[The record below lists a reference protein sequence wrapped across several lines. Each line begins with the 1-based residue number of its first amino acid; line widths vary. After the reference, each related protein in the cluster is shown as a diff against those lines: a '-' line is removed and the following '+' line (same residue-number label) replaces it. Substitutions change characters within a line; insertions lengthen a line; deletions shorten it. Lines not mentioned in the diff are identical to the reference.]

1 MCDEGEGEKRKGPSM
16 QTLSWGAVI
25 SVLSLLASGVA
36 SYNDVKN
43 EIASLKRGE
52 AYQERINDRVVNELK
67 DARTESRETMK
78 EFNEKLDRIIYHWSG
93 KK

>member
-1 MCDEGEGEKRKGPSM
+1 MCEEGEGKRKGPSI
-16 QTLSWGAVI
+16 QTLSWGAAI

-36 SYNDVKN
+36 SYTNAMN

-52 AYQERINDRVVNELK
+52 VYQERVNERLEK
-67 DARTESRETMK
+67 KIDNNGLEQRESMK
-78 EFNEKLDRIIYHWSG
+78 EFNDKLDRIIYHWSG

>member
-1 MCDEGEGEKRKGPSM
+1 MCEEGEGKRKGPSI
-16 QTLSWGAVI
+16 QTLSWGAAI

-36 SYNDVKN
+36 SYTNVMN

-78 EFNEKLDRIIYHWSG
+78 EFNDKLDRIIYHWSG